1 MSALAELLYS
11 RRVPQVAVLALISF
25 GFAGC
30 SADMSSRLSQSNF
43 SNPFASQDSTGTV
56 QQAPP
61 QQRELPQYSRPQTQP
76 GYYQSQPLP
85 PPAVA
90 APQSYP
96 TAGGGGVAGG
106 GRGMGS
112 YAPPVQ
118 PHLEATGTVPP
129 RSVAAA
135 RPAGATKII
144 VGTSDTLD
152 VLAKRYHV
160 TPQAILAANGYKG
173 PRTLSPGQQIVIPH
187 PTANAAAPAPAM
199 APVAAAPVAAPAA
212 KPIVAVSAPA
222 GTHFVNRGDTLASIA
237 RKNHIPV
244 AELARANGLD
254 PSAKLKLGTK
264 LTVPGGKT
272 AAVAAPV
279 APVAVAAAP
288 VAVVQQPA
296 AVATVPATKV
306 AAAAPVQ
313 SARLAQ
319 ATANVEEKSAET
331 PAKAADAT
339 GALPTFRWP
348 VRGKV
353 ITSYGAK
360 TNGKSNDGINLAV
373 PEGTPVKAAEDGVV
387 AYSGNELKGYGNLV
401 LVRHS
406 NGYVTAY
413 AHASELLVKRGD
425 TIKRG
430 QVIAKSGQSGEV
442 ASPQLHFE
450 IRKGS
455 NPVDPLQFLNGA

>member
-1 MSALAELLYS
+1 MSAVAELLYS
-11 RRVPQVAVLALISF
+11 RRVPQFAVLALISLS
-25 GFAGC
+25 FAGC
-30 SADMSSRLSQSNF
+30 SGDMSSRLSQTNF
-43 SNPFASQDSTGTV
+43 SNPFASQDSTGSV

-61 QQRELPQYSRPQTQP
+61 QRELPQYSRPQSP
-76 GYYQSQPLP
+76 PAYQSQPLA

-96 TAGGGGVAGG
+96 VAGG
-106 GRGMGS
+106 GVSGGGRGVGS
-112 YAPPVQ
+112 YTPPPQ
-118 PHLEATGTVPP
+118 PHLESTGTVPP

-135 RPAGATKII
+135 RPAGGTKII

-173 PRTLSPGQQIVIPH
+173 PRALSPGQQLIIPH
-187 PTANAAAPAPAM
+187 PVATAAAPAPAM
-199 APVAAAPVAAPAA
+199 APVATTPAAA
-212 KPIVAVSAPA
+212 KPVAAVSAPPSV
-222 GTHFVNRGDTLASIA
+222 HFVNRGDTLASIA

-244 AELARANGLD
+244 AELARANGLE
-254 PSAKLKLGTK
+254 PSAKLKLGIK
-264 LTVPGGKT
+264 LTVPSGKT
-272 AAVAAPV
+272 AALATPAAP
-279 APVAVAAAP
+279 APVAAAP
-288 VAVVQQPA
+288 VAFAQQPA
-296 AVATVPATKV
+296 TVATAPAKV
-306 AAAAPVQ
+306 AAAAPAQ

-319 ATANVEEKSAET
+319 ATTNIEEKPAET
-331 PAKAADAT
+331 PAKTTDAT

-360 TNGKSNDGINLAV
+360 TNGKANDGINLAV
-373 PEGTPVKAAEDGVV
+373 PEGTPIKAAEDGVV
-387 AYSGNELKGYGNLV
+387 AYSGNELKGYGNLI

>member
-1 MSALAELLYS
+1 MSVAAELLYS

-25 GFAGC
+25 SFAGC
-30 SADMSSRLSQSNF
+30 SADMSSRMSQSNF
-43 SNPFASQDSTGTV
+43 SNPFAQESTGSV

-61 QQRELPQYSRPQTQP
+61 PQRELPQYSRPQTQS

-85 PPAVA
+85 PAVST
-90 APQSYP
+90 PQSYP
-96 TAGGGGVAGG
+96 VAAGGVSGG
-106 GRGMGS
+106 GRGVSS
-112 YAPPVQ
+112 YAPPAQ
-118 PHLEATGTVPP
+118 PHLETTATVPP

-135 RPAGATKII
+135 QPIGGTKII

-152 VLAKRYHV
+152 LLAKRYRV

-173 PRTLSPGQQIVIPH
+173 PRALSPGQQLIIPH
-187 PTANAAAPAPAM
+187 QATAAAPAPLMASVAAAPAPA
-199 APVAAAPVAAPAA
+199 AKPVAAVAAP
-212 KPIVAVSAPA
+212 SS
-222 GTHFVNRGDTLASIA
+222 THFVNHGDTLASIA
-237 RKNHIPV
+237 RKNHISS

-254 PSAKLKLGTK
+254 PSAKLKLGAR
-264 LTVPGGKT
+264 LAVPGAKT
-272 AAVAAPV
+272 AAVAAPLAAAPV
-279 APVAVAAAP
+279 GAAPVAGTLQPVAAAP
-288 VAVVQQPA
+288 A
-296 AVATVPATKV
+296 PATKM
-306 AAAAPVQ
+306 AAVAAPVQ

-319 ATANVEEKSAET
+319 ATANVEDKAADT
-331 PAKAADAT
+331 PAKAAET
-339 GALPTFRWP
+339 TSALPTFRWP

-353 ITSYGAK
+353 VTSYGAK

-413 AHASELLVKRGD
+413 AHASELMVKRGD

-455 NPVDPLQFLNGA
+455 SPVDPLQFLNGA

>member
-1 MSALAELLYS
+1 MSAVAELLYS

-25 GFAGC
+25 SFAGC

-43 SNPFASQDSTGTV
+43 SNPFASEQTGSV

-61 QQRELPQYSRPQTQP
+61 PQRELPQYARPQTQP

-85 PPAVA
+85 PPGVS

-96 TAGGGGVAGG
+96 AASGGGVSGG
-106 GRGMGS
+106 GRGVSS
-112 YAPPVQ
+112 YAPPAQ
-118 PHLEATGTVPP
+118 PHLETTATVPP

-135 RPAGATKII
+135 RPAGGTKII

-152 VLAKRYHV
+152 VLAKRYRV

-173 PRTLSPGQQIVIPH
+173 PRALSPGQQLIIPS
-187 PTANAAAPAPAM
+187 PATAAAPAPAM
-199 APVAAAPVAAPAA
+199 APVAVAPAA
-212 KPIVAVSAPA
+212 KPVVAMAAPA
-222 GTHFVNRGDTLASIA
+222 STHFVNQGDTLASIA
-237 RKNHIPV
+237 RKNHIST
-244 AELARANGLD
+244 ADLARANGID
-254 PSAKLKLGTK
+254 PSAKLKLGTR
-264 LTVPGGKT
+264 LTVPGART
-272 AAVAAPV
+272 AAVAAPA
-279 APVAVAAAP
+279 APVAAAP
-288 VAVVQQPA
+288 VAGTLQPVA
-296 AVATVPATKV
+296 APAPATKL

-319 ATANVEEKSAET
+319 ATANVEEKPAEM
-331 PAKAADAT
+331 PAKAAEAT

-353 ITSYGAK
+353 VTTYGAK

-455 NPVDPLQFLNGA
+455 SPVDPLQFLNGA